1 MTRAWARSCA
11 ACSVRKGL
19 IFLMLCST
27 NLQDRAVFAMCSLK
41 VSWSSKITQRFLT
54 EIDGVI
60 VDEPNWIVK
69 SCCRVGVVGKTRSSV
84 FAKLSCR
91 WCSFIQAWDVCN
103 YRWIIWS
110 KWEIELCVISVEM
123 VGEAMCL
130 YDGTQ
135 WCSVCGEEEGSKNRS
150 LGNPSDQLM
159 RFGYPPPRP
168 PWKTDQW
175 ERIQTS
181 EVESQWCPVMG
192 GWTGGSDDWHFE
204 GTANVHCYTS
214 CTLTTLYY
222 SKVSFIQCCHM
233 KRYN

>member
-1 MTRAWARSCA
+1 MFFHPSLRCVQLPLDHLVEKR
-11 ACSVRKGL
+11 
-19 IFLMLCST
+19 
-27 NLQDRAVFAMCSLK
+27 DRAVCH
-41 VSWSSKITQRFLT
+41 QHRN
-54 EIDGVI
+54 G
-60 VDEPNWIVK
+60 
-69 SCCRVGVVGKTRSSV
+69 RRSHV
-84 FAKLSCR
+84 PV
-91 WCSFIQAWDVCN
+91 WW
-103 YRWIIWS
+103 
-110 KWEIELCVISVEM
+110 
-123 VGEAMCL
+123 
-130 YDGTQ
+130 TQ

-159 RFGYPPPRP
+159 RFGYPPPTP
-168 PWKTDQW
+168 PWKTNQW